1 MRHSLIGYLVAV
13 ILSAAVGT
21 FTAFATAH
29 AFVVADGIVVDTA
42 RDALKQS
49 GQESTVQ
56 DLSLPQW
63 QDELELAT
71 EDAEFA
77 VEDGS

>member
-13 ILSAAVGT
+13 ILGAAVGT
-21 FTAFATAH
+21 ITAVAAAD
-29 AFVVADGIVVDTA
+29 AFVAADGIVADTT

-49 GQESTVQ
+49 DQDSTVE

-71 EDAEFA
+71 EDAESS
-77 VEDGS
+77 VEKRS

>member
-13 ILSAAVGT
+13 ILGAAVGT
-21 FTAFATAH
+21 ITAVAAADAFAA
-29 AFVVADGIVVDTA
+29 ADGIVTDTT

-49 GQESTVQ
+49 DQDPTVE

-71 EDAEFA
+71 EDAESS
-77 VEDGS
+77 VEKRS